1 MNSKI
6 LNPHLISALRP
17 KQWTKN
23 FLVFSA
29 PLFSYSDNKLIWLSA
44 LATFIS
50 FCFISSSVY
59 LINDVLDIEA
69 DRNHHK
75 KCKRPIA
82 SGLVSIKEA
91 ILLSIF
97 LILLG
102 FLVALILDISVLVVL
117 SLYLL
122 IQFFYCLKLKRIPL
136 LDIFC
141 ISAGFL
147 LRAISGGLAGGLI
160 ISPWFLISVTLLA
173 LFLAIE
179 KRKAELIWSNKTG
192 KFNRRV
198 LRLYSIGLLLKFEN
212 IVTSSSFIFYT
223 LWASGPIL
231 NGAPTEWMLVT
242 VPFVL
247 LGIFRYQQIS
257 EPIENNSQQS
267 FIIRTENPDE
277 ILLKDNF
284 IKIVIIC
291 WISTT
296 FIIGYFFS

>member
-17 KQWTKN
+17 EQWTKN

-29 PLFSYSDNKLIWLSA
+29 PLFSYSDNKLTWLYA
-44 LATFIS
+44 LVTFIC

-75 KCKRPIA
+75 KHKRAIA
-82 SGLVSIKEA
+82 SGLVSTKEA

-97 LILLG
+97 LILIG
-102 FLVALILDISVLVVL
+102 FLVSLMVDIRVLIVLI
-117 SLYLL
+117 LYLL
-122 IQFFYCLKLKRIPL
+122 IQFSYCLHFKKLPL

-141 ISAGFL
+141 IASGFL
-147 LRAISGGLAGGLI
+147 LRAIAGGLAGGLF
-160 ISPWFLISVTLLA
+160 ISPWFLISVTLSA

-198 LRLYSIGLLLKFEN
+198 LRFYSIDLLVKFEN
-212 IVTSSSFIFYT
+212 TVTSSSFIFYT

-231 NGAPTEWMLVT
+231 NGAPTEWMLLT

-267 FIIRTENPDE
+267 YIIKTENPEE

-284 IKIVIIC
+284 IKIIIIF

-296 FIIGYFFS
+296 FIIGYFFA

>member
-6 LNPHLISALRP
+6 FNPHLISALRP

-29 PLFSYSDNKLIWLSA
+29 PLFSYSNNQLIWFSA
-44 LATFIS
+44 LVTFIS

-75 KCKRPIA
+75 KNKRAIA
-82 SGLVSIKEA
+82 SGLVSIKDA
-91 ILLSIF
+91 ILFSIF
-97 LILLG
+97 LLLLG
-102 FLVALILDISVLVVL
+102 FLFAVILDKNVVIVFTA
-117 SLYLL
+117 YLL
-122 IQFFYCLKLKRIPL
+122 IQFSYCLYLKKLPL
-136 LDIFC
+136 VDIFC

-147 LRAISGGLAGGLI
+147 LRAISGGLAGGLF

-179 KRKAELIWSNKTG
+179 KRKAELRWSEKTG
-192 KFNRRV
+192 KFNRKV
-198 LRLYSIGLLLKFEN
+198 LRFYSIGLLTKFEN
-212 IVTSSSFIFYT
+212 IVTSSSFIFYS

-231 NGAPTEWMLVT
+231 NGAPTQWMLLT

-257 EPIENNSQQS
+257 EPIEKNVDHSYA
-267 FIIRTENPDE
+267 IRTENPEE

-284 IKIVIIC
+284 IKIIIIF

-296 FIIGYFFS
+296 FIIGYFFA

>member
-1 MNSKI
+1 MNLKI
-6 LNPHLISALRP
+6 FNPHLLLALRP

-29 PLFSYSDNKLIWLSA
+29 PFFSYGDDILVWLSA

-75 KCKRPIA
+75 KCKRAIA
-82 SGLVSIKEA
+82 SGLVSIREA
-91 ILLSIF
+91 IILSIF
-97 LILLG
+97 LTLSG
-102 FLVALILDISVLVVL
+102 FLVALMLDIRVLIVIT
-117 SLYLL
+117 LYLL
-122 IQFFYCLKLKRIPL
+122 IQYSYCLHLKKLPL
-136 LDIFC
+136 VDIFC

-147 LRAISGGLAGGLI
+147 LRAISGGLAGGLV
-160 ISPWFLISVTLLA
+160 ISPWFLISVTLIA

-198 LRLYSIGLLLKFEN
+198 LRFYSIGLLLKFEN

-231 NGAPTEWMLVT
+231 NGAPTEWMLLT

-257 EPIENNSQQS
+257 EPIKNNTQQS
-267 FIIRTENPDE
+267 FIIRTENPEE
-277 ILLKDNF
+277 ILLKDKF
-284 IKIVIIC
+284 IKIIIIL
-291 WISTT
+291 WIFTT
-296 FIIGYFFS
+296 FIIGYFFA

>member
-1 MNSKI
+1 MK
-6 LNPHLISALRP
+6 LKLFNPYLLLALRP

-29 PLFSYSDNKLIWLSA
+29 PFFSYGDDILVWLSA
-44 LATFIS
+44 LATFIC

-69 DRNHHK
+69 DRNHPK
-75 KCKRPIA
+75 KRKRAIA
-82 SGLVSIKEA
+82 SGLVSKREA

-97 LILLG
+97 LVLIG
-102 FLVALILDISVLVVL
+102 FLVASILDISVLIVFT
-117 SLYLL
+117 LYLI
-122 IQFFYCLKLKRIPL
+122 IQFSYCVKLKKLPL
-136 LDIFC
+136 VDIFC

-147 LRAISGGLAGGLI
+147 LRAISGGLAGGLM

-198 LRLYSIGLLLKFEN
+198 LRFYSKGLLLKFEN

-231 NGAPTEWMLVT
+231 NGAPTEWMLLT

-247 LGIFRYQQIS
+247 LGIFRYQQLS
-257 EPIENNSQQS
+257 EPIKNNIQQS
-267 FIIRTENPDE
+267 YIIKTENPED
-277 ILLKDNF
+277 ILLKDKF
-284 IKIVIIC
+284 IKIIIIF
-291 WISTT
+291 WIFTT
-296 FIIGYFFS
+296 FIIGYFFA